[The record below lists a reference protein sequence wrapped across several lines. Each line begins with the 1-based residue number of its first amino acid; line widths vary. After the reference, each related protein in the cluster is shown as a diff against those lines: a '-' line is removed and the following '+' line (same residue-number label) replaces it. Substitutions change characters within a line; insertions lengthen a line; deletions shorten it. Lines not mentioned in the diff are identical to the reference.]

1 MVDPIMSGRNIYLK
15 KINIGQEGSL
25 RKWLHDRRVA
35 THFSKTRVLKRMCLR
50 KP

>member
-15 KINIGQEGSL
+15 KISIGQEGSL
-25 RKWLHDRRVA
+25 RKWPHDRRAA